1 MMIAFTCTSVGLV
14 VLPLLLVG
22 ILTTTKSSISSSI
35 LVTVEA
41 FHTDRV
47 TSSLLP
53 SSSLLD
59 RRGGGGRRRRT
70 QEIIPTRSSSFVP
83 SSSSSVGVLLSTTNT
98 NGSDTNEEDPE
109 AAILNIL
116 GDGRISVSVRSTYKV
131 CTIVHQHNVNI
142 VVYFQNKNLTFFR
155 SPPIDLLLIFLF
167 WFPPRLQNDEEQQLT
182 TALAML
188 TKQQQEQQQNE
199 SDDEEDEAAL
209 IGEWKLLYT
218 TKSTFDLTNP
228 FGKREDG
235 TTPGLE
241 QVFPVL
247 FRGGRNS
254 RDGDDGAGSTSSSS
268 SSPIQRLVTNIESI
282 DIYQNILA
290 ANAKTNTPARRMER
304 VDQLVKNRQ
313 GDTVLRLSA
322 AASYDNKR
330 KRINFAFDLA
340 YFTVLGV

>member
-1 MMIAFTCTSVGLV
+1 
-14 VLPLLLVG
+14 
-22 ILTTTKSSISSSI
+22 
-35 LVTVEA
+35 
-41 FHTDRV
+41 
-47 TSSLLP
+47 
-53 SSSLLD
+53 
-59 RRGGGGRRRRT
+59 
-70 QEIIPTRSSSFVP
+70 
-83 SSSSSVGVLLSTTNT
+83 
-98 NGSDTNEEDPE
+98 
-109 AAILNIL
+109 
-116 GDGRISVSVRSTYKV
+116 
-131 CTIVHQHNVNI
+131 
-142 VVYFQNKNLTFFR
+142 
-155 SPPIDLLLIFLF
+155 
-167 WFPPRLQNDEEQQLT
+167 
-182 TALAML
+182 ML

-228 FGKREDG
+228 LGKREDG

-254 RDGDDGAGSTSSSS
+254 RDGDDGDGSSTSSSSSS

-290 ANAKTNTPARRMER
+290 ANAKTNNPARRMER

-313 GDTVLRLSA
+313 GDTLLRLSA